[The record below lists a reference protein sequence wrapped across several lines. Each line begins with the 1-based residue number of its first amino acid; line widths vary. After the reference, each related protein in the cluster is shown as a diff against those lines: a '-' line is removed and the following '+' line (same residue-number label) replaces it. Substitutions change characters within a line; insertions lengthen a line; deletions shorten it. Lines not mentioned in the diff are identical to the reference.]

1 MSRRSGLCIQ
11 KDLLDSSVY
20 LIIGPIGVFLF
31 DWHISKCADTFV
43 TDPKKHV
50 QVGQVVKVRVLE
62 VDADLKRISLSM
74 KSGDGHAHAHPH
86 PHSEPSSKQEPRDKK
101 PPQPVNTKQA
111 LADKYKKEDS
121 HKLKTVKPKFN
132 IRQFMK

>member
-1 MSRRSGLCIQ
+1 MSFIEVCRS
-11 KDLLDSSVY
+11 
-20 LIIGPIGVFLF
+20 
-31 DWHISKCADTFV
+31 
-43 TDPKKHV
+43 
-50 QVGQVVKVRVLE
+50 QVVKVRVLE

-74 KSGDGHAHAHPH
+74 KSGDGHAHQR
-86 PHSEPSSKQEPRDKK
+86 SEPSSKQEPRDKK
-101 PPQPVNTKQA
+101 PPQPVNTKRA